1 MPEATPTERGTD
13 MIKAVIDRFE
23 GEYAVAEISCSEEI
37 FFIDILNENFE
48 SLPCEGDVIAI
59 ESVNGAL
66 LSCKDGYLT
75 DSAHELL
82 GLLCRPVICVIQ
94 LCPEE
99 TGKRKERID
108 ALSSELFED

>member
-37 FFIDILNENFE
+37 FFIDILCENFV
-48 SLPCEGDVIAI
+48 SLPCQGDVIAI
-59 ESVNGAL
+59 ESIDDTMFSCENAAL
-66 LSCKDGYLT
+66 P
-75 DSAHELL
+75 DSAL
-82 GLLCRPVICVIQ
+82 GLLGQLNKPIKCIIKICSD
-94 LCPEE
+94 E

-108 ALSSELFED
+108 ALASELFED